1 MSTVEMSGDR
11 GDLKRWH
18 KLMGIL
24 EAIKKALKAASN
36 KQLKRP
42 FHVSGESF
50 DL

>member
-1 MSTVEMSGDR
+1 ME
-11 GDLKRWH
+11 
-18 KLMGIL
+18 IF